1 LVLLAIIG
9 IILYAILP
17 FRPTTT
23 LAVEAIKPIS
33 LTDEERSFLSKSGL
47 IKVHNEKDWAPFNF
61 NTDGVPKG
69 FSIDYMNLL
78 AQKTGLKIEFITG
91 PTWDE
96 FTGMIKQG
104 KLDVMLNIAKNAE
117 REKTFV
123 FTPSYVTMIQMLYV
137 RKDFPAVYSI
147 KDLYGKRFAVPKGF
161 FLEQVL
167 KDHPQITV
175 VEVKDTTSA
184 IHAVST
190 GKADALFDLM
200 PVIEY
205 ISKQMQ
211 ITNLKVGG
219 ELGIV
224 ESKPIPLHIGTRK
237 DLKILASILEKGM
250 KQISDDEIEKLKSKW
265 LGHGK
270 TTKGAVSPE
279 SIRIELTPEEKS
291 FLTGKQLRLGVDS
304 ARPPFEFI
312 DEKGVYSGISAGF
325 IEACAKR
332 LGVEIVLVPG
342 LNVGAAMKKM
352 KEGEIDVIPKISPE
366 PERAKE
372 ILFTKPH
379 ATFASVIV
387 TRQDVR
393 NIKGVDDLQ
402 GLKVGVIKGLI
413 VEERVKKDYPNLS
426 LISLPDV
433 RTALI
438 DLSAGKID
446 AYIEHMAIVSYNIDK
461 LKLTN
466 LKIAA
471 QTPYIYD
478 MAFGTRKDWPLLA
491 SALDKALA
499 SMTKEE
505 KAAITSRYVTVEYQ
519 AGIKWKIY
527 GPLLAALLFVIA
539 IVVMWNRRLKRN
551 VAEQTAVQVKLETY
565 SSQLE
570 ARTGELEELSR
581 QSNERAAELE
591 RVSRQLEE
599 RADIEAA
606 LSAMNARLQVAKNL
620 SEVAEFSLDTIVNF
634 FKTPRGAIFVL
645 AGAERLY
652 RYASHALPVRTILP
666 DSFGLGEGSVGE
678 CALKGEYILTTPPDE
693 SFWIHFG
700 IGSVPPV
707 QVLTYPLKSSNV
719 LVGVAELCL
728 IEQIT
733 EAQWQWLEKAT
744 ESIATAL
751 RIAREREEREIAED
765 RIRLILEST
774 DEGIFGMDTGGYVTF
789 ANPAAC
795 LMLGYDAGH
804 IIGKPFH
811 SMFHHSHADGSI
823 YPEEECTMGKA
834 FRGERIQGI
843 DTEAFW
849 RNNGTAIPV
858 EYSATP
864 ITKNNDVIGAVVS
877 FRDITERKETEEKVN
892 AYFNNSNDGLL
903 ILVPDKG
910 FVHANP
916 RAVQL
921 FGFENTADLTKCG
934 PVEISPPTQS
944 DGRPSYEAA
953 MEHITTTLQTQQ
965 PNNFEWLHKH
975 TDGTLIPCEIT
986 LSPVTFSGKQALI
999 VDIRDITERKQA
1011 DDKLRAAKEMAES
1024 AAKAKA
1030 DFLSNM
1036 SHEIRTPMNA
1046 IIGFSNLA
1054 LKTDLNNKQRDYVQK
1069 IQQSGTHLLGIIN
1082 DILDF
1087 SKIEAGKLS
1096 VEQTEFELEKVMENV
1111 SNLISEKT
1119 AAKGLELLF
1128 SIEKDTPKYLI
1139 GDPLRLGQILVN
1151 YSNNA
1156 VKFTEKGEIVISVKV
1171 VEDGENDALIRF
1183 AVRDTGIGL
1192 TQEQIGK
1199 LFQSFQQADTSTSRK
1214 YGGTGLGLAIS
1225 KNLANLMGGDVGVE
1239 SDYGKGSTFWFTAR
1253 LGKGI
1258 AKERKFVPE
1267 PDLRDRRVLVVD
1279 DNKMSRIVLS
1289 ELLTSMTFIVKDV
1302 GSGKAALEEISSAA
1316 QVGMPHEVVLLDWRM
1331 PGMDGIE
1338 TARAIR
1344 GLPISPLPHM
1354 IMVTAYGR
1362 EEVLKEAAMAG
1373 LEDVLI
1379 KPVSASTMFDTM
1391 VQVLGGELV
1400 RVSGENQK
1408 ASPVMENLAAI
1419 KGTSVL
1425 LVEDNE
1431 FNQQLASE
1439 LLTDAGFKVDIAEDG
1454 QKSLEMLDKHTYDV
1468 VLMDMQMPVMD
1479 GVTATIE
1486 IRKKEGFKYLPIIA
1500 MTANVMAAD
1509 IEKCYTAGMNDHIGK
1524 PIDADELFNKLLK
1537 WVSPRQTERVQET
1550 SAIPE
1555 KEIEKKEP
1563 DSAIQDDLPLI
1574 SGLDTG
1580 LGLKRVM
1587 GKKKLYM
1594 SLLRKFIEDQG
1605 HTLARIRQSLAG
1617 NDYGTA
1623 ERLAHTA
1630 KGVSGNIGATVVQEK
1645 AAAVETAIRNKESP
1659 EILDAKLKAL
1669 DEVLSVM
1676 VRSLSDALGVAR
1688 ETSDATPSGDS
1699 VKGRAVLEKLIVLL
1713 SNSDS
1718 DAGELFEN
1726 NRDDLSAA
1734 ISASDL
1740 KAVGRA
1746 IENFEFEEA
1755 EEICRRALTND
1766 TSSK

>member
-1 LVLLAIIG
+1 MNHNRSIKLVLLVIIG
-9 IILYAILP
+9 IILYTILP

-33 LTDEERSFLSKSGL
+33 LTDEERSFLSKSGS

-61 NTDGVPKG
+61 NKDGVPKG

-96 FTGMIKQG
+96 FTGMIKRG
-104 KLDVMLNIAKNAE
+104 KLDVMLNIAKNTE
-117 REKTFV
+117 REKTFA
-123 FTPSYVTMIQMLYV
+123 FTPPYVTMIQMLYV
-137 RKDFPAVYSI
+137 RKDFPIVYSI

-175 VEVKDTTSA
+175 VEVKDTTGA

-190 GKADALFDLM
+190 GMADALFDLM

-211 ITNLKVGG
+211 ITNLKIGG

-265 LGHGK
+265 LGSDK
-270 TTKGAVSPE
+270 TTKGATSAE

-291 FLTGKQLRLGVDS
+291 FLAGKQLRLGVDS

-387 TRQDVR
+387 TRQNVH

-426 LISLPDV
+426 LIPLPDV

-478 MAFGTRKDWPLLA
+478 MAFGIRKDWPLLA

-499 SMTKEE
+499 SMSKQERS
-505 KAAITSRYVTVEYQ
+505 AITNRWVTVEYEQ
-519 AGIKWKIY
+519 GINWKIY
-527 GPLLAALLFVIA
+527 GPLIAGLLIVIA
-539 IVVMWNRRLKRN
+539 FVVMWNRRLKRD
-551 VAEQTAVQVKLETY
+551 VSKRTAIQAELQTY

-591 RVSRQLEE
+591 RVSLQLEE
-599 RADIEAA
+599 RAVLESN
-606 LSAMNARLQVAKNL
+606 LSSLSARLQTAKNL
-620 SEVAEFSLDTIVNF
+620 SEAAEYSLDALVNF
-634 FKTPRGAIFVL
+634 FKTPRGDLFVL
-645 AGAERLY
+645 AAAGRLY
-652 RYASHALPVRTILP
+652 RYASHAMPAGIDLP

-678 CALKGEYILTTPPDE
+678 CALKGQHILTVPRDQ

-700 IGSVPPV
+700 IGSAPPV
-707 QVLTYPLKSSNV
+707 QVLTYPLKSSGI
-719 LVGVAELCL
+719 LVGVVELCL
-728 IEQIT
+728 MEPMSERQGK
-733 EAQWQWLEKAT
+733 WLEKAG
-744 ESIATAL
+744 ESVAIAL
-751 RIAREREEREIAED
+751 RIALEREEREIAEE

-774 DEGIFGMDTGGYVTF
+774 DEGIFGMDTSGYATF
-789 ANPAAC
+789 VNPAAC
-795 LMLGYDAGH
+795 VMLGYDAED
-804 IIGKPFH
+804 IIGKHFH
-811 SMFHHSHADGSI
+811 TMFHHSHVDGSS
-823 YPEEECTMGKA
+823 YPSESCLMRAALK
-834 FRGERIQGI
+834 GEKLHGI
-843 DTEAFW
+843 DTEVFW
-849 RNNGTAIPV
+849 TRDGIAMPI

-864 ITKNNDVIGAVVS
+864 ILKSNEVIGSVVS
-877 FRDITERKETEEKVN
+877 FRDI
-892 AYFNNSNDGLL
+892 S
-903 ILVPDKG
+903 
-910 FVHANP
+910 
-916 RAVQL
+916 
-921 FGFENTADLTKCG
+921 
-934 PVEISPPTQS
+934 
-944 DGRPSYEAA
+944 
-953 MEHITTTLQTQQ
+953 
-965 PNNFEWLHKH
+965 
-975 TDGTLIPCEIT
+975 
-986 LSPVTFSGKQALI
+986 
-999 VDIRDITERKQA
+999 ERKQVEEA
-1011 DDKLRAAKEMAES
+1011 LKQAKEAAES
-1024 AAKAKA
+1024 AAKTKA

-1054 LKTDLNNKQRDYVQK
+1054 MKTDLNNKQRDYVQK

-1096 VEQTEFELEKVMENV
+1096 IEQTEFELEKVMENV
-1111 SNLISEKT
+1111 SNLVSEKT
-1119 AAKGLELLF
+1119 AAKGLELVF
-1128 SIEKDTPKYLI
+1128 SIEKGTPNYLI

-1156 VKFTEKGEIVISVKV
+1156 VKFTEQGEIVISVKA
-1171 VEDGENDALIRF
+1171 VEDTENDVLMRF

-1192 TQEQIGK
+1192 TEEQIGK

-1239 SDYGKGSTFWFTAR
+1239 SEYGKGSTFWFTAR

-1258 AKERKFVPE
+1258 AKARKLL
-1267 PDLRDRRVLVVD
+1267 PDPDMRGRRVLVAD
-1279 DNKMSRIVLS
+1279 DNEMSRIVLS
-1289 ELLTSMTFIVKDV
+1289 EILTSMSFKVKDV
-1302 GSGKAALEEISSAA
+1302 SSGKAALEEIRSAA
-1316 QVGMPHEVVLLDWRM
+1316 ETGTPHEVVLLDWRM

-1338 TARAIR
+1338 TAKAIR
-1344 GLPISPLPHM
+1344 EMSISPLPHM

-1379 KPVSASTMFDTM
+1379 KPVSASTMFNTM
-1391 VQVLGGELV
+1391 VHVLGGELV
-1400 RVSGENQK
+1400 TISGEGQK
-1408 ASPVMENLAAI
+1408 ETPLMENLTVI
-1419 KGTSVL
+1419 KGISIL

-1431 FNQQLASE
+1431 FNQQLAFE
-1439 LLTDAGFKVDIAEDG
+1439 LLTDAGFHVDIAEDG
-1454 QKSLEMLDKHTYDV
+1454 QKSLEILDKHTYDV

-1479 GVTATIE
+1479 GVTATVE
-1486 IRKKEGFKYLPIIA
+1486 IRKNECFKNLPIIA

-1509 IEKCYTAGMNDHIGK
+1509 IEKCYKAGMNDHIGK
-1524 PIDADELFNKLLK
+1524 PIDPDELFGKLLK
-1537 WVSPRQTERVQET
+1537 WVKPREASQGREVVVTPAEK
-1550 SAIPE
+1550 IE
-1555 KEIEKKEP
+1555 KEETKP
-1563 DSAIQDDLPLI
+1563 GQQDDLPDI
-1574 SGLDTG
+1574 PGLDTG

-1605 HTLARIRQSLAG
+1605 QTMAGIRRSLDSG
-1617 NDYGTA
+1617 DNVTA

-1630 KGVSGNIGATVVQEK
+1630 KGVSGNIGATFVQEK
-1645 AAAVETAIRNKESP
+1645 AAVVEAAIRNNEP
-1659 EILDAKLKAL
+1659 QEILDAKLKAL

-1676 VRSLSDALGVAR
+1676 VRYLSDALGVAT
-1688 ETSDATPSGDS
+1688 ETSAAAPSGDPA
-1699 VKGRAVLEKLIVLL
+1699 KGRAVLEKLIVLL

-1726 NRDDLSAA
+1726 NHDDLSAVIPAPDLDA
-1734 ISASDL
+1734 IA
-1740 KAVGRA
+1740 KA
-1746 IENFEFEEA
+1746 IENFEFETA
-1755 EEICRRALTND
+1755 EEVCREAFTK
-1766 TSSK
+1766 TGGA